1 MKDCISKLKQ
11 GDIVRIIVY
20 NENFEGNLIEAKF
33 IMVCDC
39 NRSVIKLHKE
49 ASYTIVSNVRIMSI
63 KKLRVA
69 GDYITNPI
77 I

>member
-1 MKDCISKLKQ
+1 MKDCISKLKK

-20 NENFEGNLIEAKF
+20 GKNFEDNLIEAKF
-33 IMVCDC
+33 IKARGC
-39 NRSVIKLHKE
+39 NCSAIQLHKE
-49 ASYTIVSNVRIMSI
+49 TLYTLISNVRIMSI

-69 GDYITNPI
+69 GDYITNTI